1 MKNHIKVLGELSCLA
16 KRKEALKY
24 SQGTFVELCAE
35 PGQVYLIKEYN
46 PSEPAPI
53 VLSGYPMPCQPH
65 ELKILSAQEAVE
77 KLIVA

>member
-1 MKNHIKVLGELSCLA
+1 MNSHIKALGALSCLE
-16 KRKEALKY
+16 KRKEALEY

-46 PSEPAPI
+46 PDNPAPI
-53 VLSGYPMPCQPH
+53 VLSGYPVPCCPH

-77 KLIVA
+77 KLIAA